1 MVIVGNVVVK
11 CEEKIERKESRD
23 KKTDER
29 GARRKRETEKQGTV
43 KLRIIAIGILK
54 ILRNIKFRLFR

>member
-11 CEEKIERKESRD
+11 CEEKIEREKSRE

-29 GARRKRETEKQGTV
+29 GERRKRETEKKGTV
-43 KLRIIAIGILK
+43 KLRIIAVGILK
-54 ILRNIKFRLFR
+54 FLRNIKFRLF